1 MLIALFGP
9 VFQLLKWP
17 IVLFD
22 HFISSETWKMHLD
35 ATRVV
40 ITKRREWEL
49 QKHDSSLL
57 AWHLNFTKCHK
68 WFHCNVTKVK
78 DISSAWKINPF
89 HGCLK
94 KGFEMLCAR
103 RSFKMPSD
111 RKTRGFQRK
120 NKLNSISKQTLHT
133 ALIRSIE
140 LIWLSMKLFVLC
152 LPYPSIQN

>member
-1 MLIALFGP
+1 MMKMWWYVALFGP

-17 IVLFD
+17 ILLFD

-35 ATRVV
+35 ATRVM
-40 ITKRREWEL
+40 TKRREWEL

-94 KGFEMLCAR
+94 RVLKCYAPDVLSKCRQTERPGGF
-103 RSFKMPSD
+103 
-111 RKTRGFQRK
+111 RGRI
-120 NKLNSISKQTLHT
+120 NSIPFQNKRCTLH
-133 ALIRSIE
+133 
-140 LIWLSMKLFVLC
+140 WFD
-152 LPYPSIQN
+152 Q